1 MSFICENNKV
11 FEKGRMQTNNPVVNH
26 TKFDDGEFKTSSC
39 TRRITH
45 QCVTVAIRPD
55 VVAVRHTR
63 DPEKMTLEYTHG
75 EWDAFLD
82 GVKKGEFD
90 LKP

>member
-1 MSFICENNKV
+1 M
-11 FEKGRMQTNNPVVNH
+11 
-26 TKFDDGEFKTSSC
+26 
-39 TRRITH
+39 
-45 QCVTVAIRPD
+45 VAIRPD

-63 DPEKMTLEYTHG
+63 DPAKTTFEYTRG
-75 EWDAFLD
+75 EWEAFID

>member
-1 MSFICENNKV
+1 
-11 FEKGRMQTNNPVVNH
+11 MQTKNAVVNQ
-26 TKFDDGEFKTSSC
+26 TKFDDAEFQTSSS

-45 QCVTVAIRPD
+45 QCVMVAIRPD

-63 DPEKMTLEYTHG
+63 DPEKTTLEYTHG
-75 EWDAFLD
+75 EWEAFID

-90 LKP
+90 LKK

>member
-1 MSFICENNKV
+1 
-11 FEKGRMQTNNPVVNH
+11 MQTNNPVVNY
-26 TKFDDGEFKTSSC
+26 TKFDDSEFKKSSK
-39 TRRITH
+39 TARITH
-45 QCVTVAIRPD
+45 QCVLVAIRPD

-63 DPEKMTLEYTHG
+63 DPNKTTLEYTHG

-90 LKP
+90 LEP

>member
-1 MSFICENNKV
+1 M
-11 FEKGRMQTNNPVVNH
+11 
-26 TKFDDGEFKTSSC
+26 
-39 TRRITH
+39 
-45 QCVTVAIRPD
+45 VAIRPD

-63 DPEKMTLEYTHG
+63 DPAKTTFEYTRG
-75 EWDAFLD
+75 ELEAFID

>member
-1 MSFICENNKV
+1 
-11 FEKGRMQTNNPVVNH
+11 MQINSVVNH
-26 TKFDDGEFKTSSC
+26 TKFDDSEFQTSSS
-39 TRRITH
+39 TRRITR
-45 QCVTVAIRPD
+45 QCVMVAIRPD

-63 DPEKMTLEYTHG
+63 DPAKTTFEYTRG
-75 EWDAFLD
+75 EWEAFID